1 MTHGPGSSVSL
12 PAPTGS
18 ASDAGRRRVRWTW
31 RSAWLAGLVLL
42 GPRSLEAQQPL
53 TLDQALREARTANAH
68 LPIAALN
75 RDIAQAQLREAQ
87 ARLWPRLLLD
97 GDAHAGT
104 PQTYATSDAR
114 LQFVG
119 LDTLYDGGRL
129 RGNVSVARRQ
139 IAAAGAGYR
148 VVEKDVELAVRLRF
162 SEADRAAMEMA
173 ARRGGLVRLQN
184 YLALIQARRAAGQ
197 GVSGDL
203 LRTQTRLADEE
214 ANIADAERR
223 LDEAKLELN
232 NLTGRAPRAPL
243 TLAPLPLPPSPSLLV
258 PDSTSNDSVPAPWL
272 QTPEVRAAEVSL
284 AIVGANIGLTR
295 AERRPTLAV
304 SANLGVMPVLGDTAG
319 PALLNNGRGFG
330 AEVIFSLQLPLW
342 DAGIY
347 RARLG
352 QAQLRR
358 QAAEDSVIV
367 VRRES
372 RLEWSRAVA
381 QLHGFYRVL
390 LLRQRNVPI
399 ARDAYLQ
406 AESLYRGG
414 TGSAL
419 EVIDAYA
426 AWIDAQIAEA
436 DAILAYGQANAQLIR
451 WGTP

>member
-1 MTHGPGSSVSL
+1 MMFFVMLARLESHSQRQG
-12 PAPTGS
+12 
-18 ASDAGRRRVRWTW
+18 RVRRARRQW
-31 RSAWLAGLVLL
+31 RPVVLAGLVLL
-42 GPRSLEAQQPL
+42 SAGSVEAQEPL
-53 TLDQALREARTANAH
+53 TLDQALRVARSANAH
-68 LPIAALN
+68 LPIASLN
-75 RDIAQAQLREAQ
+75 RDIAQSQLREAQ

-104 PQTYATSDAR
+104 PQTYATNDAR
-114 LQFVG
+114 LQLIG
-119 LDTLYDGGRL
+119 IDTLYDGGRL
-129 RGNVSVARRQ
+129 RGNIAVARRQ
-139 IAAAGAGYR
+139 VAAAGAGYR

-162 SEADRAAMEMA
+162 SEAGRAATEIA
-173 ARRGGLVRLQN
+173 ARQGGLLRLQN

-203 LRTQTRLADEE
+203 LRTRSRLADEE

-223 LDEAKLELN
+223 LDEAHLELN
-232 NLTGRAPRAPL
+232 NLLGRAPRAPL
-243 TLAPLPLPPSPSLLV
+243 TLAPLPPPPSPSLLV
-258 PDSTSNDSVPAPWL
+258 PDSMPGDTLPAPWL
-272 QTPEVRAAEVSL
+272 RTPEVRAAEASL
-284 AIVGANIGLTR
+284 AIARANIGLTR

-304 SANLGVMPVLGDTAG
+304 SADVGVMPVWGDTAG

-352 QAQLRR
+352 QAQFRR
-358 QAAEDSVIV
+358 QVAEDSATV

-372 RLEWSRAVA
+372 RLGWSRAVA
-381 QLHGFYRVL
+381 QLEDFYRVL
-390 LLRQRNVPI
+390 LLRQRNVPL

-414 TGSAL
+414 TGTGL

-426 AWIDAQIAEA
+426 AWINAQLAEA
-436 DAILAYGQANAQLIR
+436 DAIIAYRQAHAQLIR
-451 WGTP
+451 WGTS